1 MVYYFTDEFGF
12 RYCSWFYTHIVK
24 KALEF
29 NVNPKEIKAAHS
41 LQTAYDEAEGTYYVH
56 SNNIQ

>member
-41 LQTAYDEAEGTYYVH
+41 LQTAYDEGEK
-56 SNNIQ
+56 S